1 MSGGEIILIF
11 LFIIMFFGAKKV
23 PEIARGMGR
32 MLREVKDASNEIK
45 REIKEGTDSV
55 NKDFDQEK

>member
-1 MSGGEIILIF
+1 
-11 LFIIMFFGAKKV
+11 MFFGAKKV

>member
-11 LFIIMFFGAKKV
+11 LFVIMFFGAKKV

-32 MLREVKDASNEIK
+32 MLREVKDSSNEIK
-45 REIKEGTDSV
+45 REIKEGTDSI
-55 NKDFDQEK
+55 NKDLDQEK

>member
-45 REIKEGTDSV
+45 REIKEGTDSF
-55 NKDFDQEK
+55 NKDLDQEK